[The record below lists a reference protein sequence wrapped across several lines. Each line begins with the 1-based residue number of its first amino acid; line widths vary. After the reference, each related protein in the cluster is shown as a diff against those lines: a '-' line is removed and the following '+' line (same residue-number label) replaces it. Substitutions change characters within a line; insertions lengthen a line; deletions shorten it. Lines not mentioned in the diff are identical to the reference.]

1 MSQICKI
8 IDDEPLILQSKSFDL
23 ILYDFLSTI
32 SEESR
37 KRQINIE
44 HIGLIIMESLI
55 FNLYIRYNKN
65 ASNSFYNTSS
75 MLSTSQISVS
85 ASDQSMMSMRMDY
98 DEMQSTVIS
107 FLEEF
112 VSNDKILKKF
122 KIILERHQ
130 NKSQNQR
137 YM

>member
-1 MSQICKI
+1 
-8 IDDEPLILQSKSFDL
+8 
-23 ILYDFLSTI
+23 
-32 SEESR
+32 
-37 KRQINIE
+37 
-44 HIGLIIMESLI
+44 
-55 FNLYIRYNKN
+55 
-65 ASNSFYNTSS
+65 